1 MNYETVEKT
10 ILVIYTLL
18 TPLIGFVL
26 ALLEM
31 AKRS

>member
-1 MNYETVEKT
+1 MNYETAEKI
-10 ILVIYTLL
+10 ILIVYTLL